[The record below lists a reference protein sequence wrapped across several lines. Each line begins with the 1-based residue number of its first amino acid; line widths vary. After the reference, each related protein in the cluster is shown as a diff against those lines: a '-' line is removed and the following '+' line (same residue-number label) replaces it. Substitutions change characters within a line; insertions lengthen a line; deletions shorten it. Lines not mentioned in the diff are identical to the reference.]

1 MPAVA
6 ALLRRYNVTLFL
18 VFIVILATT
27 TVAQTVR
34 LRYLEQRHHQMLR
47 DFAQSRLEMQ
57 FRINE
62 LAAACPGPAAG

>member
-1 MPAVA
+1 MPAIA
-6 ALLRRYNVTLFL
+6 ALLRRYNVTLLL

-47 DFAQSRLEMQ
+47 DFGQSRLEMQ
-57 FRINE
+57 VRINE
-62 LAAACPGPAAG
+62 LTAACPVPGAG

>member
-1 MPAVA
+1 MPAIA
-6 ALLRRYNVTLFL
+6 ALLRRYNVTLLL

-47 DFAQSRLEMQ
+47 DFGQARLEMQ
-57 FRINE
+57 VRINE
-62 LAAACPGPAAG
+62 LTAACPVPAAG